1 MNACAWQLR
10 ADMAHDNEELRSIS
24 QQAAHWWVRLHN
36 VEASAAEKREFGE
49 WVALAPECVEACL
62 RIAQVHAAVSRADVR
77 WPRTSVE
84 DLVRDALAAPE
95 DSVVPLRPHIRWNG
109 HEKSEEGRR
118 RPALRWATALATSV
132 ILAASLGWW
141 FMLARTEQFQTKVG
155 EQHSVLLAD
164 GSRVTLNTASK
175 IQVRLRAGHRVVK
188 LLQGEALF
196 EVAHDA
202 RRPFDVYAGN
212 VVVRA
217 VGTQFDI
224 DRRAMR
230 TAVTVVEGRVAMI
243 AADSATGTLPVLS
256 ARDRVIIDGAG
267 PGAVEHNVNLAET
280 TAWTQHQLVFH
291 RRPLGEIAEEF
302 NRYNVGRIQI
312 RSPSLRQQE
321 VTGTFRSNDVASFMA
336 VLAGIPGADV
346 VDDGAGGYIV
356 TADGSEA
363 TAP

>member
-1 MNACAWQLR
+1 MNACAWQSR
-10 ADMAHDNEELRSIS
+10 ADMMRDDEELSSIS
-24 QQAAHWWVRLHN
+24 QQAAHWWVGLHN

-77 WPRTSVE
+77 WPETSVE

-95 DSVVPLRPHIRWNG
+95 DSVVPLRRHVPWKRL
-109 HEKSEEGRR
+109 EKREEEHRL
-118 RPALRWATALATSV
+118 PALRWAAALAISV
-132 ILAASLGWW
+132 LSAASLSWW
-141 FMLARTEQFQTKVG
+141 FMLAGNEQFQTKVG
-155 EQHSVLLAD
+155 EQQSVLLAD
-164 GSRVTLNTASK
+164 GSRVTLNTASR
-175 IQVRLRAGHRVVK
+175 IEVRLRADHRSVQ

-196 EVAHDA
+196 EIAHDA
-202 RRPFDVYAGN
+202 QRPFDVYAGN

-217 VGTQFDI
+217 VGTRFDI
-224 DRRAMR
+224 DRRATR

-243 AADSATGTLPVLS
+243 KAGSATGTLPVLS
-256 ARDRVIIDGAG
+256 ARDRVIIDSAG

-291 RRPLGEIAEEF
+291 HRPLGEIVEEF
-302 NRYNVGRIQI
+302 NRYNVGRIEI
-312 RSPSLRQQE
+312 RSPSLRKQE

-336 VLAGIPGADV
+336 VLMGVPGAHV

-356 TADGSEA
+356 TSNGSEGM
-363 TAP
+363 AP